1 VVGGAVGGR
10 PLDAESLSWLS
21 RLHAVDPVRRCAI
34 AELHERLRREARFHI
49 HRRTARLSDFP
60 RSDLDDLA
68 VEVANDALLVLL
80 RKLDDYRG
88 DSQFWTWAR
97 RFAEL
102 EAPVSI
108 RRRLGHE
115 HRVLGDP
122 ERALMTVASPGGSV
136 QERVEVREMLQTV
149 SELIVAALTT
159 RQRIVVVA
167 IAINGVSVGTLA
179 SDLDTT
185 PGAIYKTLHD
195 ARVKLRVQFGLRLDD
210 RRAVERVPAS
220 KEESWTCA

>member
-1 VVGGAVGGR
+1 MLVG
-10 PLDAESLSWLS
+10 L
-21 RLHAVDPVRRCAI
+21 
-34 AELHERLRREARFHI
+34 
-49 HRRTARLSDFP
+49 P

-68 VEVANDALLVLL
+68 VQAANDALLVLL

-115 HRVLGDP
+115 HRVSGDP
-122 ERALMTVASPGGSV
+122 ERALMTVAAPGGSV
-136 QERVEVREMLQTV
+136 QERVEVREVLQTV
-149 SELIVAALTT
+149 SDLIVAALTT
-159 RQRIVVVA
+159 RERIVVVA
-167 IAINGVSVGTLA
+167 SAINGVSIWTLA

-185 PGAIYKTLHD
+185 PAHKTLHD
-195 ARVKLRVQFGLRLDD
+195 ARVKLRAQLGLRLND

-220 KEESWTCA
+220 KEASWTCA